1 MMKHLKTF
9 ENFDF
14 DFDFDDDNAYLYIEN
29 GGDKCVLKMTR
40 NYEWDIEL
48 EDGVYPH
55 GLETT
60 FRSQYDIEQIIELL
74 QKQYDEVEQISEDE
88 IDDYME

>member
-1 MMKHLKTF
+1 MKYVKKF

-14 DFDFDDDNAYLYIEN
+14 DFGDDDHCYLYIEN
-29 GGDKCVLKMTR
+29 GPEKSILKFTR

-48 EDGVYPH
+48 IDGVYPDS
-55 GLETT
+55 LEYDM
-60 FRSQYDIEQIIELL
+60 RSNYDIDYIIELL
-74 QKQYDEVEQISEDE
+74 QKQYTEVIQISEDE